1 MSDAAN
7 KLAVMREEL
16 ETLKLEAA
24 LKLRPTIKR
33 GEKVIYLYRP
43 QFLPY

>member
-1 MSDAAN
+1 MSDAAT
-7 KLAVMREEL
+7 KLAAMREEL
-16 ETLKLEAA
+16 EALKSEAA
-24 LKLRPTIKR
+24 LKLRPTTKR

>member
-16 ETLKLEAA
+16 ETLKSEAA